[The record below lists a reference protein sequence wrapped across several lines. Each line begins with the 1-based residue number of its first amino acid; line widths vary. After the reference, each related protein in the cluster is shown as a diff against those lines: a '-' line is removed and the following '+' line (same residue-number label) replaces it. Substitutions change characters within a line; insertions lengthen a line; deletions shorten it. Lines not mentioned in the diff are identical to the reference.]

1 MESPYS
7 SRKRHVHV
15 TDMSVTGFTKFDRDG
30 FTNLRSAEQGK
41 LLETKLFNLEE
52 LGQFVQKRLSVQQ
65 NWCVAYAGGLGRT
78 GQF

>member
-1 MESPYS
+1 
-7 SRKRHVHV
+7 
-15 TDMSVTGFTKFDRDG
+15 MSVTGFTKFDRDG

-41 LLETKLFNLEE
+41 LLETKLFNVDE

-65 NWCVAYAGGLGRT
+65 NCCVAYAGGLGRS

>member
-1 MESPYS
+1 
-7 SRKRHVHV
+7 
-15 TDMSVTGFTKFDRDG
+15 MSVTGFTKFDRDG